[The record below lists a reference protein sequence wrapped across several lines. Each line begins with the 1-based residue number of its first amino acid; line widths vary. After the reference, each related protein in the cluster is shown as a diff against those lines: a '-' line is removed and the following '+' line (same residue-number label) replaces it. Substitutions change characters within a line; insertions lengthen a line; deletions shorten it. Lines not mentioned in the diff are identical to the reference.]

1 MMPQYIVYNY
11 QTDIKVRN
19 FELMKKS
26 IIYDFFHHKN
36 TEQIQETYLG
46 KSFFILEK

>member
-1 MMPQYIVYNY
+1 MMPKCIIYNY
-11 QTDIKVRN
+11 QIDIKIRT

-36 TEQIQETYLG
+36 TEQIQEA
-46 KSFFILEK
+46 FLENDFYC